1 MAISPILDS
10 LTTTLLLIIQKK
22 SENLTWDREAFD
34 RYRILNGNHVPR
46 FFSVKKIIT
55 FICNLFSKK
64 NSLYLKMH
72 TVFDFV
78 LPLFTNTTKLPQV
91 Q

>member
-1 MAISPILDS
+1 MGIRVAISLILDS

-46 FFSVKKIIT
+46 FFSVKKIIHSYAT
-55 FICNLFSKK
+55 FFEKK
-64 NSLYLKMH
+64 
-72 TVFDFV
+72 
-78 LPLFTNTTKLPQV
+78 
-91 Q
+91 

>member
-1 MAISPILDS
+1 MGIRVAISPILDS

-34 RYRILNGNHVPR
+34 RDRILNGNHVPR

-55 FICNLFSKK
+55 FICNLFRKK
-64 NSLYLKMH
+64 IACI
-72 TVFDFV
+72 
-78 LPLFTNTTKLPQV
+78 
-91 Q
+91 

>member
-1 MAISPILDS
+1 MQP
-10 LTTTLLLIIQKK
+10 
-22 SENLTWDREAFD
+22 
-34 RYRILNGNHVPR
+34 
-46 FFSVKKIIT
+46 
-55 FICNLFSKK
+55 FSKK
-64 NSLYLKMH
+64 NSLYLKMR

>member
-1 MAISPILDS
+1 MQPL
-10 LTTTLLLIIQKK
+10 
-22 SENLTWDREAFD
+22 
-34 RYRILNGNHVPR
+34 
-46 FFSVKKIIT
+46 
-55 FICNLFSKK
+55 SKK